1 MFDPETLIRSFGY
14 IGLFSIIFIETG
26 LLVGFFL
33 PGDTLLLAAGVAAA
47 GGLLSLPLAI
57 IACILGSFGG
67 DQLGY
72 FIGSRLGPRV
82 FNRPESRLFDPQN
95 VVRARGFFDRF
106 GPAAIIIA
114 RFVPVL
120 RAFVP
125 TMAGVSR
132 FPYATFV
139 MFSLLG
145 AVLWGTSLTAI
156 GYFVVSA
163 IPALKKYIELIVIV
177 GILAGLLPSLWHLF
191 GPKRV
196 QQK

>member
-1 MFDPETLIRSFGY
+1 MIDPETLIRSSGY
-14 IGLFSIIFIETG
+14 VGLFSIIFIKTG
-26 LLVGFFL
+26 LLAGFFL
-33 PGDTLLLAAGVAAA
+33 PGDTLPLAA
-47 GGLLSLPLAI
+47 GGLLSLPLTI
-57 IACILGSFGG
+57 IYCIPGSFSG

-72 FIGSRLGPRV
+72 FIGSRLGSRA

-95 VVRARGFFDRF
+95 AARARGFFDRF

-114 RFVPVL
+114 QFVPVL

-139 MFSLLG
+139 MFSSLG
-145 AVLWGTSLTAI
+145 AALWGASLTVL

-163 IPALKKYIELIVIV
+163 IPALKKYIELIVIAGV
-177 GILAGLLPSLWHLF
+177 LAGLLPSL
-191 GPKRV
+191 
-196 QQK
+196 